1 LKFEAGDL
9 SLFAADSINA
19 NEAEESVTIQYSGPP
34 VSAHFSGTYI
44 TECLNVIGTS
54 EVQVRFSNDASAFEF
69 RSSPEDGYRYIVMP
83 RRKG

>member
-1 LKFEAGDL
+1 
-9 SLFAADSINA
+9 
-19 NEAEESVTIQYSGPP
+19 